1 MKIEEFKKELIRE
14 DLNINKKEYGKIFS
28 FIDFANV
35 NKWFEHDNQDW
46 NNKLLKED
54 ERLAIDL
61 DKLKSFSN
69 IISNKAR
76 LYYGEDPKNKKSL
89 NFTYVIRKIFG
100 KRNIITKDLQ
110 KIKHYIDSKE
120 YLSSKIIEVDKDGK
134 KYIEI
139 RKCNFDVE
147 ISVDAIKMINH
158 YDTFCIFSG
167 DADFVY
173 LHNFLKKR
181 GKKIIIVKGG
191 YITSKLKKT
200 ADLIINAQ
208 NIKKHIAKIEKQKPD
223 IVRSL

>member
-100 KRNIITKDLQ
+100 KRIL
-110 KIKHYIDSKE
+110 
-120 YLSSKIIEVDKDGK
+120 
-134 KYIEI
+134 
-139 RKCNFDVE
+139 
-147 ISVDAIKMINH
+147 
-158 YDTFCIFSG
+158 
-167 DADFVY
+167 
-173 LHNFLKKR
+173 
-181 GKKIIIVKGG
+181 
-191 YITSKLKKT
+191 
-200 ADLIINAQ
+200 
-208 NIKKHIAKIEKQKPD
+208 
-223 IVRSL
+223 